1 MIFLKNCFSYLNNVK
16 TQIDNMLLKLAK
28 SNIFYRLKSIK
39 VIHLQIIIK
48 SIELRTMAI
57 INAVLWSSIK
67 ITIQLTHILISLNN
81 LGII

>member
-1 MIFLKNCFSYLNNVK
+1 MIFLKNYFSYLNNVK